1 MRTNP
6 MTNLKGKSAIVTG
19 AGRGLGRA
27 MAAGLA
33 NAGAAVTLVELDKDV
48 LDEAVKSIGK
58 GCIGIAGDVSRPE
71 EARMIVDE
79 TNSAFGGLH
88 ILVNNAGLGPE
99 RFRDTDRSNAK
110 MIWEIDFSDWQ
121 LFLDVNTTGHFVMT
135 KAVMPKLLSQEWGR
149 IINVTT
155 SLDTMTN
162 FTNGAYG
169 PSKAGAEA
177 LATMIAG
184 GVEGTGIT
192 CNVLIPGGPAD
203 TRMISATGVYADRD
217 KLIQPE
223 VMVPP
228 LLHLLSEDGSS
239 VNNRR
244 FRAALW
250 DPELDANTNLKKS
263 GDPIAW
269 PQLGGKAIRPQGD
282 PRGNGNTGSE
292 GG

>member
-1 MRTNP
+1 MG
-6 MTNLKGKSAIVTG
+6 MLDGKAAIVTG
-19 AGRGLGRA
+19 AGRGLGKA
-27 MAAGLA
+27 MAKGLVD
-33 NAGAAVTLVELDKDV
+33 AGANVTLVELDRDV
-48 LDEAVKSIGK
+48 LDEAATEIGA
-58 GCIGIAGDVSRPE
+58 GCIASQGDVANEQDAKRIVE
-71 EARMIVDE
+71 ETIA
-79 TNSAFGGLH
+79 AFGGVH

-110 MIWEIDFSDWQ
+110 MIWEIDISDWR

-135 KAVMPKLLSQEWGR
+135 QAIMPHLLAQDWGR
-149 IINVTT
+149 IVNVTT

-184 GVEGTGIT
+184 GVEGTGVT

-203 TRMISATGVYADRD
+203 TRMISATGIYENRD
-217 KLIQPE
+217 KLIQPD

-228 LLHLLSEDGSS
+228 LLCLLSDDGAAI
-239 VNNRR
+239 NNRR

-250 DPELDANTNLKKS
+250 DTSADRETNLDVS

-269 PQLGGKAIRPQGD
+269 PQLGGQAIRPDGD
-282 PRGNGNTGSE
+282 PRGNRNTGSE
-292 GG
+292 NG

>member
-1 MRTNP
+1 MGFLN
-6 MTNLKGKSAIVTG
+6 GKAAIVTG
-19 AGRGLGRA
+19 AGRGLGKA
-27 MAAGLA
+27 MAQGLVY
-33 NAGAAVTLVELDKDV
+33 AGANVTLVELDQDV
-48 LDEAVKSIGK
+48 LDSAVAEIGD
-58 GCIGIAGDVSRPE
+58 GCIAAQGDVSNENDAKRIIDDTI
-71 EARMIVDE
+71 A
-79 TNSAFGGLH
+79 AFGGVH

-110 MIWEIDFSDWQ
+110 MIWEIDLADWR
-121 LFLDVNTTGHFVMT
+121 LYLDVNTTGHFVMT
-135 KAVMPKLLSQEWGR
+135 QAIMPHLLAQDWGR
-149 IINVTT
+149 IVNVTT

-184 GVEGTGIT
+184 GVDGTGVT

-203 TRMISATGVYADRD
+203 TRMISATGVYENRD

-228 LLHLLSEDGSS
+228 LLHLLSDDGAAI
-239 VNNRR
+239 NNRR

-250 DPELDANTNLKKS
+250 DPSADASENVETC

-269 PQLGGKAIRPQGD
+269 PQLGGQAIRPDDD
-282 PRGNGNTGSE
+282 PRGNRNTGSE
-292 GG
+292 NG

>member
-1 MRTNP
+1 
-6 MTNLKGKSAIVTG
+6 MTSLAGKTAIVTG
-19 AGRGLGRA
+19 AGRGLGKA
-27 MAAGLA
+27 MAQGLVD
-33 NAGAAVTLVELDKDV
+33 AGANVALVELDADV
-48 LDEAVKSIGK
+48 LDQAAADIGST
-58 GCIGIAGDVSRPE
+58 CIAAPGDVSNPE
-71 EARMIVDE
+71 DAKRIVAD
-79 TNSAFGGLH
+79 TLAAFGGLD

-110 MIWEIDFSDWQ
+110 MIWEIDLADWR
-121 LFLDVNTTGHFVMT
+121 LYLDVNTTGHFVMT
-135 KAVMPKLLSQEWGR
+135 QAVMPHLLAQDWGR
-149 IINVTT
+149 IVNVTT

-184 GVEGTGIT
+184 GVDGTGVT

-203 TRMISATGVYADRD
+203 TRMISATGVYENRA
-217 KLIQPE
+217 KLIQPD

-228 LLHLLSEDGSS
+228 LLHLVSDDGGTI
-239 VNNRR
+239 NNRR

-250 DPELDANTNLKKS
+250 DTAADAAENVQTC

-269 PQLGGKAIRPQGD
+269 PQLGGKAIRPDDD
-282 PRGNGNTGSE
+282 PRGNSNTGNE
-292 GG
+292 NG

>member
-1 MRTNP
+1 MADLT
-6 MTNLKGKSAIVTG
+6 GKTAIVTG

-27 MAAGLA
+27 MAKGLVH
-33 NAGAAVTLVELDKDV
+33 AGASVTLVELDPDA
-48 LDEAVKSIGK
+48 LENAIGEI
-58 GCIGIAGDVSRPE
+58 GDACIGVAADVSKQNDAKR
-71 EARMIVDE
+71 IVDATLE
-79 TNSAFGGLH
+79 AFGGLH
-88 ILVNNAGLGPE
+88 ILLNNAGLGPE

-135 KAVMPKLLSQEWGR
+135 KAVIPHLLLQDWGR

-184 GVEGTGIT
+184 GVEGTGVT

-203 TRMISATGVYADRD
+203 TRMISATGVYANREM
-217 KLIQPE
+217 LIQPD

-228 LLHLLSEDGSS
+228 LLYLLSDEGAV

-250 DPELDANTNLKKS
+250 DVGADGKSNLDNC

-269 PQLGGKAIRPQGD
+269 PQLGGQAIRPDGD
-282 PRGNGNTGSE
+282 PRGNRNSGSE
-292 GG
+292 NG

>member
-1 MRTNP
+1 
-6 MTNLKGKSAIVTG
+6 MTDLSGKAAIVTG

-27 MAAGLA
+27 MAAGLQA
-33 NAGAAVTLVELDKDV
+33 AGASVALVELDADV
-48 LDEAVKSIGK
+48 LSEAVEEIG
-58 GCIGIAGDVSRPE
+58 GNCIGIAADVSRPE
-71 EARMIVDE
+71 DAQRIVEE
-79 TNSAFGGLH
+79 TIGAFGGLH

-110 MIWEIDFSDWQ
+110 MIWEIDFEDWQ

-135 KAVMPKLLSQEWGR
+135 QAVMPHLLAQDWGR
-149 IINVTT
+149 IVNVTT

-184 GVEGTGIT
+184 GVNGTGVT

-203 TRMISATGVYADRD
+203 TRMISATGVYANRD

-228 LLHLLSEDGSS
+228 LLHLLSDEGGK

-244 FRAALW
+244 FRAAIW
-250 DPELDANTNLKKS
+250 DASADVETNLAAS

-269 PQLGGKAIRPQGD
+269 PQLGGQAIRPDGD

-292 GG
+292 HG

>member
-1 MRTNP
+1 MVD
-6 MTNLKGKSAIVTG
+6 LSGKTAIVTG
-19 AGRGLGRA
+19 AGRGLGLA

-33 NAGAAVTLVELDKDV
+33 KAGASVALVELDRDV
-48 LDEAVKSIGK
+48 LDEAVNEIGG
-58 GCIGIAGDVSRPE
+58 GCMGIAADVAKPE
-71 EARMIVDE
+71 EAQRIVDE
-79 TNSAFGGLH
+79 TRHAFGGLH

-121 LFLDVNTTGHFVMT
+121 LFLAVNTTGHFVMT
-135 KAVMPKLLSQEWGR
+135 RAIIPHLLAQGWGR
-149 IINVTT
+149 IVNVTT

-177 LATMIAG
+177 LAAMIAG
-184 GVEGTGIT
+184 GVEGTGVT

-203 TRMISATGVYADRD
+203 TRMISATGVYANRD
-217 KLIQPE
+217 KLIQPD

-228 LLHLLSEDGSS
+228 LLHLLSEGGGK

-250 DPELDANTNLKKS
+250 NPFAEPQSNLAAS

-269 PQLGGKAIRPQGD
+269 SQLGGQAIRPDGD

-292 GG
+292 ND

>member
-1 MRTNP
+1 
-6 MTNLKGKSAIVTG
+6 MTDLTGKTAIVTG

-27 MAAGLA
+27 MAAGLVE
-33 NAGAAVTLVELDKDV
+33 AGASVVLVELDKEV
-48 LDEAVKSIGK
+48 LDDAVDTIGN
-58 GCIGIAGDVSRPE
+58 GCIGIAADVSSPDDAQRV
-71 EARMIVDE
+71 ADE
-79 TNSAFGGLH
+79 THSAFGSLH
-88 ILVNNAGLGPE
+88 VLVNNAGLGPE

-110 MIWEIDFSDWQ
+110 MIWEIDFADWQ

-135 KAVMPKLLSQEWGR
+135 KAVMPHLLTQDWGR
-149 IINVTT
+149 IVNVTT

-184 GVEGTGIT
+184 GVDGTGVT

-203 TRMISATGVYADRD
+203 TRMISATGVYANRD

-228 LLHLLSEDGSS
+228 LLHLLSDDGGK

-250 DPELDANTNLKKS
+250 DPSADAESNMAAS

-269 PQLGGKAIRPQGD
+269 PQLGGQAIRPDGD
-282 PRGNGNTGSE
+282 PRGSRNTGSE
-292 GG
+292 NG

>member
-1 MRTNP
+1 
-6 MTNLKGKSAIVTG
+6 LALLSGKTAIVTG
-19 AGRGLGRA
+19 AGRGLGKA
-27 MAAGLA
+27 MAKGLVD
-33 NAGAAVTLVELDKDV
+33 AGANVVLVELDKDV
-48 LDEAVKSIGK
+48 LDHAVAEIGV
-58 GCIGIAGDVSRPE
+58 GCIAAAGDVSNPE
-71 EARMIVDE
+71 DAKRIVDASLA
-79 TNSAFGGLH
+79 TFGGLH

-110 MIWEIDFSDWQ
+110 MIWEIDLADWR
-121 LFLDVNTTGHFVMT
+121 LYLDVNTTGHFVMT
-135 KAVMPKLLSQEWGR
+135 QAVMPHLLAQDWGR
-149 IINVTT
+149 IVNVTT

-162 FTNGAYG
+162 YTNGAYG

-184 GVEGTGIT
+184 GVAGTGVT

-203 TRMISATGVYADRD
+203 TRMISATGVYENRD
-217 KLIQPE
+217 KLIQPN

-228 LLHLLSEDGSS
+228 LLHLVSDEGGK

-250 DPELDANTNLKKS
+250 DASIGADENLQTS

-269 PQLGGKAIRPQGD
+269 PQLGGKAIRPDND
-282 PRGNGNTGSE
+282 PRGNRNTGSE
-292 GG
+292 NA

>member
-1 MRTNP
+1 
-6 MTNLKGKSAIVTG
+6 MTKLDGKTAIVTG

-27 MAAGLA
+27 MAKGLA
-33 NAGAAVTLVELDKDV
+33 DAGATVTLVELDADV
-48 LDEAVKSIGK
+48 LDDAVAEIGK
-58 GCIGIAGDVSRPE
+58 GCIGVAADVSQPDDAKR
-71 EARMIVDE
+71 IVDA
-79 TNSAFGGLH
+79 TLDAFGGLH

-135 KAVMPKLLSQEWGR
+135 KAVMPHLLAQDWGR
-149 IINVTT
+149 IVNVTT

-184 GVEGTGIT
+184 GVDGTGVT

-203 TRMISATGVYADRD
+203 TRMISATGVYANRD

-228 LLHLLSEDGSS
+228 LLHLLSEDGGT

-250 DPELDANTNLKKS
+250 DPSADAETNMGKS

-269 PQLGGKAIRPQGD
+269 PQLGGQAIRPDGD
-282 PRGNGNTGSE
+282 PRGNRNTGSE
-292 GG
+292 NG